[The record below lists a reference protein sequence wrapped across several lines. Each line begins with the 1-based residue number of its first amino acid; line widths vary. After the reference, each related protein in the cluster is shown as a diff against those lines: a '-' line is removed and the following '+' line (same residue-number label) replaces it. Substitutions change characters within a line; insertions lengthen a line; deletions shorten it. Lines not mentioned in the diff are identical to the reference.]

1 MIDKLKYFFL
11 HKLWEKDLS
20 KMSAWQAFFF
30 KQGRILVIAG
40 RGFFENRIQ
49 EKASAL
55 TFYTL
60 LSIVPVIAMIFGIA
74 KGFGFQDRLHDMVL
88 ENASN
93 NREVWLKVVDFAES
107 MLENTQGGL
116 IAGIGVV
123 VLIWSVMRLLISIED
138 AFNDVWEVSSGRSWS
153 RKFTDYLTIMILSPV
168 LILLSSSATVYIKS
182 QFETLAEQFEIIG
195 FFGPL
200 VHFLFKLSPYILI
213 WLAFV
218 LLYTVMPNTRV
229 SIKSALIAAV
239 IAGTCFQLFEW
250 AYITLQVGVSRY
262 NAIYGSFA
270 ALPLFLIWL
279 QTSWLIVMVGAEL
292 AFANE
297 NVDQYE
303 YESEMGEV
311 SIEFT
316 KKLTILVMHKV
327 IHRFM
332 NGEKPVTEEE
342 LAHELGIPVRMIRQ
356 ILTKLN
362 RANFIAETPTKDDK
376 TRAYLPKR
384 DIHNLKLTDL
394 STAIEELGASG
405 FPVKDEKAFEEIENH
420 YETLQSGMERSNENV
435 LIKNI
440 NANT

>member
-1 MIDKLKYFFL
+1 MIDKLKHFFL
-11 HKLWEKDLS
+11 IKLWEKDLT
-20 KMSAWQAFFF
+20 KMNKWQAFLFR
-30 KQGRILVIAG
+30 QGRILFVAG
-40 RGFFENRIQ
+40 KGFLENRIQ

-60 LSIVPVIAMIFGIA
+60 LSIVPVIAMVFGIA
-74 KGFGFQDRLHDMVL
+74 KGFGFQERLHNIVL
-88 ENASN
+88 ENTTN
-93 NREVWLKVVDFAES
+93 NREVWMKVVDFAES
-107 MLENTQGGL
+107 MLDNTQGGL

-138 AFNDVWEVSSGRSWS
+138 AFNDVWEIMSGRSWS
-153 RKFTDYLTIMILSPV
+153 RKFTDYLTIMILSPI
-168 LILLSSSATVYIKS
+168 LLLLSSSATVYIKS
-182 QFETLAEQFEIIG
+182 QFETLADQFEIIG

-213 WLAFV
+213 WLAFT

-229 SIKSALIAAV
+229 NIKSAIIAAI
-239 IAGTCFQLFEW
+239 IAGTGFQLFEW

-297 NVDQYE
+297 NVEQYE
-303 YESEMGEV
+303 HENEMGEV

-316 KKLTILVMHKV
+316 KKITVLVMHKI

-332 NGEKPVTEEE
+332 FGEKPVTEEE
-342 LAHELGIPVRMIRQ
+342 LANELGIPVRMVRQ
-356 ILTKLN
+356 ILSKLR
-362 RANFIAETPTKDDK
+362 RADFIAQTPTKDDK

-405 FPVKDEKAFEEIENH
+405 FPVKDKKVFEEIDNH
-420 YETLQSGMERSNENV
+420 FETLQSHMEHSNENV

-440 NANT
+440 NVNS